1 MKQLVIVD
9 DHHSA
14 IGLAAHSRFIDS
26 NMEILAANEFMSP
39 NKLLKSVEKRNPEV
53 VFFAWRGALHDAL
66 ISGSLTRRQFRKLN
80 HMPIGMLIPDL
91 MGLELESGEIESKLL
106 DFVDY
111 YLVTSKELYSR
122 YIDRYPRKPPA
133 GLYRD
138 MPDLG
143 RLHKIKNESSNPPF
157 RRVIWVGNSKWG
169 LHQGAKDHK
178 GLNEIVI
185 PLKNLLGSDVDFML
199 IDSSVE
205 RQPHEQVL
213 SEIRDSQIL
222 IQTSKAEGT
231 GLPLLE
237 AAGLGRAV
245 LTTEVGIAS
254 DFLTGSL
261 RKLIVNRDVEAFSH
275 GIEYALNNYDEISRL
290 LQERFESYIEEISK
304 DSLPVLANAQPKDF
318 NLFSNPFNMLV
329 KLKWF
334 RRWLLAKQ

>member
-9 DHHSA
+9 DHRSA
-14 IGLAAHSRFIDS
+14 IGLAAHSRFVDGK
-26 NMEILAANEFMSP
+26 MEILAANEFMSP
-39 NKLLKSVEKRNPEV
+39 SKLLKSIEKRNPV
-53 VFFAWRGALHDAL
+53 AVFFAWRGALLDAL
-66 ISGSLTRRQFRKLN
+66 ISGSQTRRRLKKLN
-80 HMPIGMLIPDL
+80 NMPIGVLIPDL
-91 MGLELESGEIESKLL
+91 VGLELESGEIESKLL
-106 DFVDY
+106 EFVDY
-111 YLVTSKELYSR
+111 YMVTSNELGSR
-122 YIDRYPRKPPA
+122 YTYRYPRKPPA

-138 MPDLG
+138 MPNLE
-143 RLHKIKNESSNPPF
+143 RLRKIKNQSSNPPF

-169 LHQGAKDHK
+169 VHQGAKDHK

-185 PLKNLLGSDVDFML
+185 PLKSRLGGDVDFML

-205 RQPHEQVL
+205 RQSHEQVL
-213 SEIRDSQIL
+213 RAIRDSQIL
-222 IQTSKAEGT
+222 IQTSKTEGT

-261 RKLIVNRDVEAFSH
+261 RKLIVERDVEAFSN
-275 GIEYALNNYDEISRL
+275 GIEYALNNYDEVSKL
-290 LQERFESYIEEISK
+290 LKERFESYIDEISK
-304 DSLPVLANAQPKDF
+304 DSLPVLAYPQPKDF
-318 NLFSNPFNMLV
+318 DLFSNSLNLPI